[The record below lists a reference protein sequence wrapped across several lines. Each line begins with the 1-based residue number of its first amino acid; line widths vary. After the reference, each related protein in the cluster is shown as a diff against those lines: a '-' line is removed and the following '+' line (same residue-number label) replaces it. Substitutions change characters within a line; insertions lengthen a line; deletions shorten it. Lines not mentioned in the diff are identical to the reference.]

1 MLYETADLGVRQ
13 GLKYF
18 TDSKI
23 FPAHSG
29 SAVTLKISWEWF
41 KVSQTLNRKPFLAC
55 GNNGCF
61 LCLCTI
67 LRVDLIVRNVFR

>member
-29 SAVTLKISWEWF
+29 SAVTLKIS
-41 KVSQTLNRKPFLAC
+41 
-55 GNNGCF
+55 
-61 LCLCTI
+61 
-67 LRVDLIVRNVFR
+67 